1 MHSNIVKQIL
11 FSIAFVLSFVVMAQ
25 QEVAYIEINGNTS
38 DDIHI
43 ISKSVDAYVYKNAID
58 LSSLE
63 VQQKKQAFINM
74 MLPSILIAKD
84 QLEQEREKV
93 MALNEKQADLTAAE
107 QEYIDKLLKS
117 YKCEHINDLL
127 SRLYTH
133 PTSIVLAQ
141 AAMES
146 GWGTSRF
153 YREANNVFG
162 VWSYSSSEP
171 RIKASE
177 DRQGKAVY
185 VKKYHSMPES
195 ILSYF
200 KTIARGPYKS
210 FRKEREKTQDISLL
224 LPHLKVYSE
233 LGEEYVKRLKS
244 LISFNRL
251 EQYDTYVLR
260 KNK

>member
-1 MHSNIVKQIL
+1 MHSNTLQQVVFFVVSIL
-11 FSIAFVLSFVVMAQ
+11 PFSIMAQ
-25 QEVAYIEINGNTS
+25 QKIDYIEINGNTS

-43 ISKSVDAYVYKNAID
+43 VSESVDAYVYKNAID
-58 LSSLE
+58 LSSLDA
-63 VQQKKQAFINM
+63 QHKKQAFINM

-84 QLEQEREKV
+84 QLDKERKKV
-93 MALNEKQADLTAAE
+93 LDLHQRQADLTPSE
-107 QEYIDKLLKS
+107 QEYMNKMLKS

-127 SRLYTH
+127 SRLHTH

-141 AAMES
+141 AAIES

-162 VWSYSSSEP
+162 VWSYSTNEP

-177 DRQGKAVY
+177 DRQGKAIY
-185 VKKYHSMPES
+185 VRKYQSMPES

-200 KTIARGPYKS
+200 KTIARGPYRS
-210 FRKEREKTQDISLL
+210 FRQEREKTQDISLL

-233 LGEEYVKRLKS
+233 LGEEYVKRLQG
-244 LISFNRL
+244 LINFNQL
-251 EQYDTYVLR
+251 EQYDTYVLQ
-260 KNK
+260 KKK